1 MSPRMVQEL
10 SIAEIEDIERHV
22 EEIDAALDILDPSNP
37 IEAQEIERKSQLLR
51 LYVALLEPKA
61 ASVHLRLV

>member
-1 MSPRMVQEL
+1 MVQEL